1 MWIFLVNIQ
10 GTDISHY
17 SMVGVLQNI
26 FLSQLWCQHI
36 CPKDSGWLWRN
47 FCPKFIFKFSFDKSH
62 KQVSWI
68 LINFSDKVSLLIVK
82 NLRHI
87 TGVSLSEWRQEV
99 WLQLRLRG
107 KCWIAGDT
115 VLAGLYTITTPENI
129 FCSNIFFS
137 LTKKAVCDKQKLSS
151 NKVLFDALIFATKY
165 KQHQQ

>member
-1 MWIFLVNIQ
+1 MYITLFNGRSSSEYFLESALMS
-10 GTDISHY
+10 TH
-17 SMVGVLQNI
+17 
-26 FLSQLWCQHI
+26 LSKGLWLTLE
-36 CPKDSGWLWRN
+36 KL
-47 FCPKFIFKFSFDKSH
+47 FCPKFIFKFSFDKSY

-68 LINFSDKVSLLIVK
+68 LINISDKVPLLIVE

-137 LTKKAVCDKQKLSS
+137 LTKKLSAT
-151 NKVLFDALIFATKY
+151 NKNYLQTKSY
-165 KQHQQ
+165 LML